1 VTARLAEPSRWL
13 RFGVPFE
20 TSTTVQI
27 RPVRYDDTDVVEMTA
42 SVQSYYKSI
51 YGTQDEAHVDP
62 AHFEPPDGGFFVAYE
77 DEVPVAMGG
86 WRRLDPHARG
96 VVGERPVEIKRMYV
110 LEHARGRGIARRLLA
125 HLEATAAQ
133 AGADW
138 ALLET
143 GRPQAAAIR
152 MYRGCG
158 YEDATNFG
166 YYADADGQVSLRKRL
181 TD

>member
-1 VTARLAEPSRWL
+1 M
-13 RFGVPFE
+13 PFE

-27 RPVRYDDTDVVEMTA
+27 RPVRYDHPDVVEMTA
-42 SVQSYYKSI
+42 SVQRFYASI

-62 AHFEPPDGGFFVAYE
+62 AHFEPPEGAFFVAYE
-77 DEVPVAMGG
+77 GDVPVAMGG
-86 WRRLDPHARG
+86 WRRLDPRGPG

-110 LEHARGRGIARRLLA
+110 VEHARGRGIARRLLA
-125 HLEATAAQ
+125 HLEATAAR

-143 GRPQAAAIR
+143 GSPQSAAIA
-152 MYRGCG
+152 MYRGRG
-158 YEDATNFG
+158 YEDAANFG

-181 TD
+181 QD